1 MTVGKRKL
9 KIGILG
15 CGPIAQLA
23 HLEACQ
29 KAENVVLLE
38 HVHFNMSCCGLASQP
53 LEIPIEITTQVKT
66 AANENSI
73 SIIGLSST
81 FNMIHPDSKVRDEG
95 IKSLEVLASCCSSLG
110 TRFISLCS
118 GTRDPINKWKW
129 HPENASAASW
139 KQLLQILEKAV
150 TIAEKYQVY
159 LGIEPEEAV
168 DLLNNNI
175 WMAHAKDRDLMG
187 NIRAPGKGDIDF
199 RFYISKLKG
208 NRFQWLFGN
217 AWT

>member
-1 MTVGKRKL
+1 M
-9 KIGILG
+9 
-15 CGPIAQLA
+15 
-23 HLEACQ
+23 
-29 KAENVVLLE
+29 
-38 HVHFNMSCCGLASQP
+38 
-53 LEIPIEITTQVKT
+53 
-66 AANENSI
+66 
-73 SIIGLSST
+73 
-81 FNMIHPDSKVRDEG
+81 
-95 IKSLEVLASCCSSLG
+95 KSLCYISYICCIILVAC
-110 TRFISLCS
+110 RIQNPPKHFV
-118 GTRDPINKWKW
+118 
-129 HPENASAASW
+129 PENTSAASW

-150 TIAEKYQVY
+150 AIAEKYQVY